1 MFLFLC
7 LSKGR
12 GKPGKT
18 RTEKRLK
25 KKKKKLTEEEVV
37 IRLSG
42 GRFGYCEL
50 SVILIRVWE
59 KEEQKVSAYSL
70 YIVEIERSVVLFLF
84 LGTIGRRT

>member
-1 MFLFLC
+1 M
-7 LSKGR
+7 
-12 GKPGKT
+12 
-18 RTEKRLK
+18 
-25 KKKKKLTEEEVV
+25 